1 MCGVIAAF
9 SFAGC
14 HTKRIE
20 IDANISE
27 ENESNITWELSET
40 GTLTLSGNGPMKDYE
55 YDSEEDWLGQ
65 KDCIKKVII
74 GDGITSIGSY
84 AFYDCN
90 DLKSVMFPDSL
101 EIIGNDAFVACSLEG
116 INIPAHVSK
125 IGEAAFFLCN
135 HLANINVDENNPY
148 YLSTDNGLFDKKQ
161 TELIL
166 VPSAFTIY
174 TVPNGVTTIKAHA
187 FDNCD
192 FLETVRL
199 PSGITHVERLAL
211 QSLSITELEYFGTT
225 AQWND
230 ILFDDDWN
238 LHAPFTSVQCSD
250 GTVELG

>member
-1 MCGVIAAF
+1 MRKTFSGVLALALCGVIAAF

-20 IDANISE
+20 IDANISD

-101 EIIGNDAFVACSLEG
+101 EIIGNSAFYGCNDLKNVILPDSLEIIGDDAFAVCGLEE
-116 INIPAHVSK
+116 IDIPANVSK
-125 IGEAAFFLCN
+125 IGQTAFF
-135 HLANINVDENNPY
+135 
-148 YLSTDNGLFDKKQ
+148 
-161 TELIL
+161 
-166 VPSAFTIY
+166 
-174 TVPNGVTTIKAHA
+174 
-187 FDNCD
+187 
-192 FLETVRL
+192 
-199 PSGITHVERLAL
+199 
-211 QSLSITELEYFGTT
+211 
-225 AQWND
+225 
-230 ILFDDDWN
+230 
-238 LHAPFTSVQCSD
+238 
-250 GTVELG
+250 